1 MSIFWVEILGYKF
14 NGGATQSQIEDIE
27 IAEQHHG
34 NREDSVLGSAKASD
48 DIRNS
53 ENADDHGQDL
63 AYEVENGIFCD

>member
-1 MSIFWVEILGYKF
+1 VSIFWVEILGYKF
-14 NGGATQSQIEDIE
+14 NGGATQPKSKILKL
-27 IAEQHHG
+27 AEQHHG